1 MSLYLEVAELA
12 GELRLSV
19 SDAALSD
26 ADDPSTLPEE
36 WEHVARSTA
45 WKLGVVYRDMQ
56 ARATPDSVAE
66 FWEKQTNQPPG
77 RDAAP
82 TLQALRLGASPTRRV
97 SSPSPTATEQLNRRL
112 LTGDRPRCS
121 DPVDHQ
127 LWTSDRYAY
136 HLVALRFTICRGL
149 G

>member
-56 ARATPDSVAE
+56 AIATPDSVAE
-66 FWEKQTNQPPG
+66 FWEKQTNQPPPG

-82 TLQALRLGASPTRRV
+82 KTR
-97 SSPSPTATEQLNRRL
+97 PARL
-112 LTGDRPRCS
+112 LPAKAATR
-121 DPVDHQ
+121 
-127 LWTSDRYAY
+127 
-136 HLVALRFTICRGL
+136 
-149 G
+149 